1 MSKIVL
7 NSKDLDGKN
16 KLQFMIQKYGDNIIW
31 YDGKFTFHIK
41 DEDNEFGRRFKVDV
55 LSEEEEKVR
64 KYASHLY
71 HKGSLW
77 KVISE
82 WRKNLIDEVR
92 EKKKKINIWDPIV
105 DGNFSEYSDKYNWNS
120 EPQLY
125 FIATKHEEFDS
136 FPFLEGSTIIDPW
149 RYISS
154 KKNIKLIRVG
164 DSKK

>member
-31 YDGKFTFHIK
+31 YDGKFSFHIK

-92 EKKKKINIWDPIV
+92 ENKKKILNDDSVKDERYSYDPNNHLTQNEIKIIEGTLYRKMRRDGV
-105 DGNFSEYSDKYNWNS
+105 DY
-120 EPQLY
+120 
-125 FIATKHEEFDS
+125 
-136 FPFLEGSTIIDPW
+136 
-149 RYISS
+149 
-154 KKNIKLIRVG
+154 
-164 DSKK
+164 